1 MLVRLDDAETQFSS
15 QGATVLISQD
25 KDAQD
30 LIMLYNKSLFARDQ
44 TLHNVYSKGKPF
56 YVHYPVY
63 PSLNY
68 KLSVTSDEPKFEIM
82 ETQLFEQFDDFAN
95 NDFGT
100 FYLGGNFKTLHHKH
114 GDTTK
119 PYKNH
124 LDLQKVNLG
133 KNLMIFLLKSGQV
146 YGIGMNK
153 RKHFT
158 DQD

>member
-15 QGATVLISQD
+15 QGATILISQD

-30 LIMLYNKSLFARDQ
+30 LIMLYNKSLFTRDQ

-82 ETQLFEQFDDFAN
+82 ETQLFD
-95 NDFGT
+95 
-100 FYLGGNFKTLHHKH
+100 
-114 GDTTK
+114 
-119 PYKNH
+119 
-124 LDLQKVNLG
+124 
-133 KNLMIFLLKSGQV
+133 
-146 YGIGMNK
+146 
-153 RKHFT
+153 
-158 DQD
+158 